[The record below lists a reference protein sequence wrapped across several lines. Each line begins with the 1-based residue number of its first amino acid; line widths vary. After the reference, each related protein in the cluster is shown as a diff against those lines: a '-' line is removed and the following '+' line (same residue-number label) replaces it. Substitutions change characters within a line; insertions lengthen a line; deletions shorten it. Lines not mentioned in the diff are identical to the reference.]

1 MGMGTERRMG
11 AEPQHLDAKS
21 GRQREA
27 VMISCHSCTVGNIL
41 DSNAFV
47 CISKNGY
54 TCMKKGMGIQIH
66 EQIALCAMEF

>member
-11 AEPQHLDAKS
+11 AEPQHLDARS

-41 DSNAFV
+41 DSK
-47 CISKNGY
+47 CICLHQQEWVYLLEKVYGN
-54 TCMKKGMGIQIH
+54 TDT
-66 EQIALCAMEF
+66 